1 MNKPPLANIFECSIF
16 LPAIQYN
23 RIANYKAKN
32 FYPQHR
38 RGGLLESDVKLIY
51 IYELAIVHRRAR
63 LLETPTEVR
72 EEAKPTTERKVG

>member
-32 FYPQHR
+32 FCPQPR
-38 RGGLLESDVKLIY
+38 FL
-51 IYELAIVHRRAR
+51 
-63 LLETPTEVR
+63 
-72 EEAKPTTERKVG
+72 

>member
-38 RGGLLESDVKLIY
+38 RGGLLESDAKLRY
-51 IYELAIVHRRAR
+51 MNWLLSTEGAR
-63 LLETPTEVR
+63 LLDTQPEVR
-72 EEAKPTTERKVG
+72 EAAKPTTERKVG

>member
-32 FYPQHR
+32 FFIH
-38 RGGLLESDVKLIY
+38 SI
-51 IYELAIVHRRAR
+51 
-63 LLETPTEVR
+63 
-72 EEAKPTTERKVG
+72 EEATHVH